1 MGTEELSGKPDEI
14 LGGNVVID
22 WHPIQGVV
30 VTLLVARYCMETS
43 KSSGYV
49 GQKTGVQTLSLLLH
63 TYIHV

>member
-22 WHPIQGVV
+22 WHPIHGGV
-30 VTLLVARYCMETS
+30 VTLLVVC
-43 KSSGYV
+43 YV
-49 GQKTGVQTLSLLLH
+49 GQKTGVQTLFLLLH

>member
-22 WHPIQGVV
+22 WYPIQGGV

-43 KSSGYV
+43 EGSGYV
-49 GQKTGVQTLSLLLH
+49 GQKTEVQTLSLLLH

>member
-22 WHPIQGVV
+22 WYPIQGGV
-30 VTLLVARYCMETS
+30 VTLLVARYSMETS
-43 KSSGYV
+43 ESSGYV
-49 GQKTGVQTLSLLLH
+49 GQKTRVQTLSLLLH